1 MTLSLLEKLPLGTI
15 IAWNKLDD
23 AGYPENWVECDG
35 RTIQFG
41 PWSGLSTPDINTSNR
56 FLRGGTIEQAFE
68 LEEDAFQEHYH
79 EHYHDYYE
87 YDKAQPG
94 RTYGDG
100 DGTPRY
106 ITFSSFYGSTQ
117 GAEHGKIVAGDKVT
131 TARFATETRPKNIK
145 VVYLMKCWHVGFS
158 PIYDF

>member
-23 AGYPENWVECDG
+23 AGHPENWVECDG

-79 EHYHDYYE
+79 EHYHGFSVNNIA
-87 YDKAQPG
+87 KSG
-94 RTYGDG
+94 SSYGDQNG
-100 DGTPRY
+100 GPYY
-106 ITFSSFYGSTQ
+106 ITFSSVSGTTDNAQ
-117 GAEHGKIVAGDKVT
+117 HGKIVAGDKVT
-131 TARFATETRPKNIK
+131 TARFTTETRPKNIK
-145 VVYLMKCWHVGFS
+145 VVYLIKCWHVGFS